1 MKVRLHNE
9 TEDNGEELISLNV
22 QVNLVMNLLT
32 L

>member
-9 TEDNGEELISLNV
+9 TEDKGEELISLNV
-22 QVNLVMNLLT
+22 KVNLVMNLLT